1 MATDFYKIGRGS
13 ADRVKTIDYSKALQP
28 TVDRVNKMAQE
39 SKAKTEALINNMPQG
54 VPIEKVPEELR
65 GQVTE
70 FLAKNKQ
77 EYIEASKIIASGINP
92 QDERYINAVSTIN
105 SVNNKFNNLS
115 DQLENI
121 ALQRQNALDNRDHSE
136 GAPKWQITD
145 HESLANGDMYK
156 SMQLQDDGSFNYTSA
171 DGNVKKFQDHKN
183 SFQTST
189 VGQEA
194 YFNLEN
200 TTMNEAS
207 KGIKFNRERYEN
219 AFNVITKGLKNDGA
233 RDFVFADKDF
243 LQQITG
249 EKIGTEEFDNA
260 VKKLVNSNN
269 FESILNQ
276 YKKFAV
282 DELSKVHD
290 IAYKESQR
298 KEALRNQTKGQQF
311 SYGYR
316 TNKQIQGIV
325 DQLKV
330 IISNPNKKHDISLPN
345 GRKIQYQPDEKGFK
359 VRDDK
364 NNLSEETFPITRVIN
379 DVFEGYYSVEDIFGD
394 FFNN

>member
-65 GQVTE
+65 SQVTE

-77 EYIEASKIIASGINP
+77 EYIEASKIISSGINP
-92 QDERYINAVSTIN
+92 QNERYINAVSTIN

-136 GAPKWQITD
+136 GAFQWQITD

-207 KGIKFNRERYEN
+207 NGIKFNRERYEN

-249 EKIGTEEFDNA
+249 KQIGTEEFDNA
-260 VKKLVNSNN
+260 VNKLNN
-269 FESILNQ
+269 TGDFESILNQ

-316 TNKQIQGIV
+316 TNEQIKGV
-325 DQLKV
+325 SDQFKV
-330 IISNPNKKHDISLPN
+330 IISNPNKRHKITLPN
-345 GRKIQYQPDEKGFK
+345 GRKIVYIPEEKGF
-359 VRDDK
+359 R
-364 NNLSEETFPITRVIN
+364 EEKGGGELNDRKLEPEIVIN
-379 DVFEGYYSVEDIFGD
+379 DAFEGFYSVNDIFGN
-394 FFNN
+394 FFSS